1 MSMDQNI
8 DGQQA
13 AMVATGAPSAGSRLR
28 QLTVWSRPFLV
39 TAFKVGATVASTLAI
54 NALLLLIAV
63 PIGIAIGQLF
73 WSVAITE
80 LALLV
85 VCGVAAVILAVQ
97 SRRSVGAGLI
107 VGWAVG
113 YVGLISLVVAL
124 IVAVIVIVALAWV
137 VLMLIW
143 ALVAILAG

>member
-1 MSMDQNI
+1 MSMDQII
-8 DGQQA
+8 DGQLA
-13 AMVATGAPSAGSRLR
+13 AAVSTGAPPAGSRLR
-28 QLTVWSRPFLV
+28 RLTVWSKPFLV
-39 TAFKVGATVASTLAI
+39 TAFKMCATVASTLAI

-73 WSVAITE
+73 WSVAVTE

-85 VCGVAAVILAVQ
+85 VCGVAAIILVVR

-124 IVAVIVIVALAWV
+124 IVAVIVIVAVAWV
-137 VLMLIW
+137 LLMLLS
-143 ALVAILAG
+143 ALAAILAG